1 MEMDMSVQWYYFTL
15 SGGLNANRLP
25 PVGSRPFLEATSWL
39 QPALLDAL
47 NRSFHAW
54 GAAHLSP
61 GIVTPERI
69 WITVDG
75 TVAFQFAKNQRPAA
89 QSAVGAQAGLAAW
102 LVLLDRYV
110 DREEL
115 LSQARKQWSVNE
127 LVGTLPFITP
137 PLLPHSLLQ
146 LSPNNWEHVARALA
160 KVVVN
165 AKGERAMQQ

>member
-1 MEMDMSVQWYYFTL
+1 MEMDMSVQWYYFTP
-15 SGGLNANRLP
+15 SGGLNANKLP

-75 TVAFQFAKNQRPAA
+75 TVAFQFTKNQRPAA

-102 LVLLDRYV
+102 LVLLDRYI
-110 DREEL
+110 DTDEL
-115 LSQARKQWSVNE
+115 LSQTSKQWSVSE

-137 PLLPHSLLQ
+137 PLLPLSLLQ
-146 LSPNNWEHVARALA
+146 LSPDNWEQVARALA

-165 AKGERAMQQ
+165 AKGQRVVEQ